1 MKYLYDTLGH
11 LVSSP
16 VNKYGYYT
24 KDLNEITRYKR
35 YWIPLEQE
43 KKYHKRQ
50 SNKAVR
56 RSKDIPVR
64 GRGYYKKIYDVEW
77 EIY

>member
-16 VNKYGYYT
+16 VDKYGYYT
-24 KDLNEITRYKR
+24 KDLNEIIHYKR
-35 YWIPLEQE
+35 YWVTGTE
-43 KKYHKRQ
+43 KKYYKRQ

-56 RSKDIPVR
+56 RSKDISVR
-64 GRGYYKKIYDVEW
+64 NRGNYKKVYDVER
-77 EIY
+77 EIH

>member
-16 VNKYGYYT
+16 VDKYGYYT
-24 KDLNEITRYKR
+24 KDLNEITHYKR
-35 YWIPLEQE
+35 YWVTGTE
-43 KKYHKRQ
+43 KKYYKRQ

-56 RSKDIPVR
+56 RSKDISVR
-64 GRGYYKKIYDVEW
+64 NRGNYKKVYDVER
-77 EIY
+77 EIH